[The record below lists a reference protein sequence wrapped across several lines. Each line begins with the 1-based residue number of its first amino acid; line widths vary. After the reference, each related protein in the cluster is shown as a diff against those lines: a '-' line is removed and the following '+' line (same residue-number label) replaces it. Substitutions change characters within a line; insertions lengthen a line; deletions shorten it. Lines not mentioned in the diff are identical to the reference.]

1 MVQTLTCPACGFRDL
16 DLNDYESMIVL
27 RADLA
32 LFSLR
37 CNRCAS
43 KISSVQPIPATLRE
57 GGSLR
62 RDRDRRGHGPGV
74 RSLFC

>member
-1 MVQTLTCPACGFRDL
+1 MAQTLTCPACGLRGL

-57 GGSLR
+57 E
-62 RDRDRRGHGPGV
+62 V
-74 RSLFC
+74 RFAAIEIGAGMGLE

>member
-1 MVQTLTCPACGFRDL
+1 MSQTLTCPACGFRDL

-57 GGSLR
+57 E
-62 RDRDRRGHGPGV
+62 V
-74 RSLFC
+74 RFAAIEIGAGMGLE

>member
-1 MVQTLTCPACGFRDL
+1 MSQTLTCPTCGARDL

-37 CNRCAS
+37 CGHCAS
-43 KISSVQPIPATLRE
+43 KISSIQPIPATLRE
-57 GGSLR
+57 E
-62 RDRDRRGHGPGV
+62 V
-74 RSLFC
+74 RFAAIEIGAGMGLE

>member
-43 KISSVQPIPATLRE
+43 KISSVQPIPAALRE
-57 GGSLR
+57 E
-62 RDRDRRGHGPGV
+62 V
-74 RSLFC
+74 RFAAIEIGAGMGLE

>member
-1 MVQTLTCPACGFRDL
+1 MAQTLTCPACGFRSL

-43 KISSVQPIPATLRE
+43 KISSIQPIPATLRE
-57 GGSLR
+57 E
-62 RDRDRRGHGPGV
+62 V
-74 RSLFC
+74 RFAAIEIGAGMGLE

>member
-1 MVQTLTCPACGFRDL
+1 MAQTLTCPACGFRDL

-43 KISSVQPIPATLRE
+43 KISSVQPIPAALRE
-57 GGSLR
+57 E
-62 RDRDRRGHGPGV
+62 V
-74 RSLFC
+74 RFAAIEIGAGMGLE